1 MVLGKKRKEN
11 RFIQFECLRMLPFFC
26 DFGQEVERMGEP
38 REWSKRIPTDAQAG
52 FILRDAVTPDSGGVL
67 FFLCHRT
74 SYLFHQ

>member
-38 REWSKRIPTDAQAG
+38 TVGPREFRLM
-52 FILRDAVTPDSGGVL
+52 LR
-67 FFLCHRT
+67 
-74 SYLFHQ
+74 

>member
-38 REWSKRIPTDAQAG
+38 TVGPREFRLMLRQA
-52 FILRDAVTPDSGGVL
+52 L
-67 FFLCHRT
+67 FLEM
-74 SYLFHQ
+74 Q